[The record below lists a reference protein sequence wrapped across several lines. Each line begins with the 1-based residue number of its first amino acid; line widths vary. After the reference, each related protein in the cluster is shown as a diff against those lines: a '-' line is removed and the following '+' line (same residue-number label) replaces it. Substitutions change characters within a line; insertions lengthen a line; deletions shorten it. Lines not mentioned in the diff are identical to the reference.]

1 MKSKLYRPAA
11 GLVGVGCVL
20 VLLHMIVN
28 WKGFSGGIAFAIV
41 NLALGA
47 WFLLDYALRR
57 PTTAEPTRA
66 LDQAP
71 PHSS

>member
-1 MKSKLYRPAA
+1 MKSKLYRAAA

-20 VLLHMIVN
+20 VLLHMFMN
-28 WKGFSGGIAFAIV
+28 WKGFSLGVAFAIV

-57 PTTAEPTRA
+57 PVNSTAENH
-66 LDQAP
+66 AP
-71 PHSS
+71 SQPS